1 MSDEVHRDTL
11 PGSQRGIERLEQAN
25 GMPLAWLDGLAG
37 GTGPNILIDEC
48 SHPRPVERAGEALV
62 CLISSEMAG
71 CGAIMG
77 FFEQVRP
84 EGALRDVQPG
94 RGWSLFLVE
103 EVVPPVRADGRTACP
118 FWLQI

>member
-1 MSDEVHRDTL
+1 
-11 PGSQRGIERLEQAN
+11 
-25 GMPLAWLDGLAG
+25 MPLAWLDGLAG
-37 GTGPNILIDEC
+37 VTGPNILIDEC

-103 EVVPPVRADGRTACP
+103 EVVSDFEVSPGVGFHMFEQTGV
-118 FWLQI
+118 LLV